1 MPSFSHHNSY
11 PSAFSQTTSESQD
24 YHSTPDPTG
33 QASLALAQT
42 VAWLSPVQIQAL
54 SKTGAAT
61 KHVLE
66 WVDEDE
72 EQSRLAAMREKRH
85 LTVDEALALIHR
97 LNLGLETNVEL
108 AECFEVTPRFVSDL
122 KCRKHYKD
130 VWEIWDAE
138 QASVPKT

>member
-1 MPSFSHHNSY
+1 MLNFSSDSSY
-11 PSAFSQTTSESQD
+11 LDSAVE
-24 YHSTPDPTG
+24 
-33 QASLALAQT
+33 ASLALAQT

-54 SKTGAAT
+54 TKTGAVT

-72 EQSRLAAMREKRH
+72 EQSRLAAMREKRQ
-85 LTVDEALALIHR
+85 LSVNEALALIHR

-130 VWEIWDAE
+130 VWGIWDTE
-138 QASVPKT
+138 RASVPKT